1 MTYVTRRTARPGKKQ
16 DGKGI
21 AGYAA
26 GGARSETPG
35 TGMQRLHCVASG
47 IRTAQHPAIERV
59 RGLYGVEIGE
69 EIEVVDDT
77 AFHHDLMRAV
87 VGHQIA
93 AERGEMRRVLLVDV
107 DLVSCVRCDQNQQ
120 QQSGVYSFG
129 CFAYHLSA
137 AKSSTKKG
145 PHKTVLQKYPQ
156 MGMYVVSCTRPG
168 ADDAARCPAGTG
180 A

>member
-16 DGKGI
+16 DGKEI

-26 GGARSETPG
+26 GGA
-35 TGMQRLHCVASG
+35 QRNARNRHAASALRG
-47 IRTAQHPAIERV
+47 FGHQDGQHPAIERV
-59 RGLYGVEIGE
+59 RGPDGVEIGE
-69 EIEVVDDT
+69 EIEVIDDT

-87 VGHQIA
+87 VGQQIA
-93 AERGEMRRVLLVDV
+93 AERGEMRRVLLIDV

-120 QQSGVYSFG
+120 QQSGVYPFG

-156 MGMYVVSCTRPG
+156 MGMYVVSCTRPERTMRR
-168 ADDAARCPAGTG
+168 RCPAGTG